1 MKEQYVK
8 EDQAAL
14 EPDIPW
20 DEKALSRRK
29 LLEAGFWVLAGAGG
43 AGVAG
48 VAGKFLIGNSLEP
61 KPQKWVEVGAVADL
75 ETGRVHRVT
84 YSVRAQ
90 DAWRTAERQGVVY
103 ALTEDGENFT
113 VFDAICTH
121 LGCSVQW
128 KEEDNRFA
136 CPCHAGQFSR
146 EGDVLSGPPPRPLV
160 KLETKLED
168 GILKAL
174 V

>member
-1 MKEQYVK
+1 MKE
-8 EDQAAL
+8 DLAAL

-20 DEKALSRRK
+20 DETALSRRK
-29 LLEAGFWVLAGAGG
+29 FLEAGFWVLAGAGG
-43 AGVAG
+43 LGVAG

-61 KPQKWVEVGAVADL
+61 KPQKWVEVGATSDL
-75 ETGRVHRVT
+75 ETGKVHRVT
-84 YSVRAQ
+84 YSVKTK
-90 DAWRTAERQGVVY
+90 DAWRSAERQGVVY
-103 ALTEDGENFT
+103 ALTEDGRTFT
-113 VFDAICTH
+113 VFDATCTH

-128 KEEDNRFA
+128 KEEDSHFR
-136 CPCHAGQFSR
+136 CPCHSGQFSR
-146 EGDVLSGPPPRPLV
+146 EGEVLSGPPPRPLV